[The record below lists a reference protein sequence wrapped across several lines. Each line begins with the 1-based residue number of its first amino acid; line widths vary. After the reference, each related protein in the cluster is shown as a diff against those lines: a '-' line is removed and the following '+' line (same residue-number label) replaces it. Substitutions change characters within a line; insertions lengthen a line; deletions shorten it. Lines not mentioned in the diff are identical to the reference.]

1 MSLSAK
7 DIAFAREREK
17 LQSKMNQIKVDVV
30 KRDIKIRELS
40 QEIVEKDKKIEEL
53 ERQNEELLTL
63 CKMSSEEIKQYI
75 ENKRKVAAAA
85 ESLSGMMNIIGGIG
99 F

>member
-1 MSLSAK
+1 MSAK

-17 LQSKMNQIKVDVV
+17 FQQKINQINVSVV
-30 KRDIKIRELS
+30 KRDIEIRELNK
-40 QEIVEKDKKIEEL
+40 EIVERDKQIEEL
-53 ERQNEELLTL
+53 KKQNEELLNL

-75 ENKRKVAAAA
+75 EDKRKAASAA
-85 ESLSGMMNIIGGIG
+85 ESLSGMMNIIGDIG

>member
-1 MSLSAK
+1 MSAK

-17 LQSKMNQIKVDVV
+17 FQQKINQINVGVV
-30 KRDIKIRELS
+30 KRDIEIRELN
-40 QEIVEKDKKIEEL
+40 EKLVEKDKQIEEL
-53 ERQNEELLTL
+53 KDQNEELLIL
-63 CKMSSEEIKQYI
+63 CKMTPEEIKQYI
-75 ENKRKVAAAA
+75 EDKRKVAAAA

>member
-1 MSLSAK
+1 MSAK

-17 LQSKMNQIKVDVV
+17 FQQEINQINIGVV
-30 KRDIKIRELS
+30 KRDIEIRELNKK
-40 QEIVEKDKKIEEL
+40 IVEKDKKIEEL

-75 ENKRKVAAAA
+75 EDKRKVASAA

>member
-53 ERQNEELLTL
+53 ERQNEELLSL

-75 ENKRKVAAAA
+75 EDKRKVASAAD
-85 ESLSGMMNIIGGIG
+85 SFSSMLDVIGGIG

>member
-17 LQSKMNQIKVDVV
+17 LQSKMNQVKVDVV
-30 KRDIKIRELS
+30 KRDIKIRELN
-40 QEIVEKDKKIEEL
+40 QEIIEKDKRIEEL
-53 ERQNEELLTL
+53 ERQNEELLSL
-63 CKMSSEEIKQYI
+63 CKMSPEEIRQYI
-75 ENKRKVAAAA
+75 EDKRKVAAAA
-85 ESLSGMMNIIGGIG
+85 ESLSGTMNVIGGIG

>member
-17 LQSKMNQIKVDVV
+17 LQSKMNQVKVDVV
-30 KRDIKIRELS
+30 KRDIKIRELN
-40 QEIVEKDKKIEEL
+40 QEIIEKDKRIEEL
-53 ERQNEELLTL
+53 ERQNEELLSL
-63 CKMSSEEIKQYI
+63 CKMSPEEIRQYI
-75 ENKRKVAAAA
+75 EDKRKVAAAA
-85 ESLSGMMNIIGGIG
+85 ESLSGMMNVIGGIG

>member
-1 MSLSAK
+1 MSAK

-17 LQSKMNQIKVDVV
+17 FQQKINQINIGVV
-30 KRDIKIRELS
+30 KRDIEIREL
-40 QEIVEKDKKIEEL
+40 DKKIAEKDQQIEDL
-53 ERQNEELLTL
+53 KKQNAELLIL
-63 CKMSSEEIKQYI
+63 CKMAPEEIKQYI
-75 ENKRKVAAAA
+75 EDKRKVAAAA